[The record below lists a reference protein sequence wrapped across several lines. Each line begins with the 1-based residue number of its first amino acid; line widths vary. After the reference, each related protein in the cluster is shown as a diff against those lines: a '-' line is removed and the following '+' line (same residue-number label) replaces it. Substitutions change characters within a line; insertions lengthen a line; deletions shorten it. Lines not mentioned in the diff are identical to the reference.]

1 VFLVIGAEV
10 LGVQIVYSVLAKL
23 LGFEDIVY
31 EVRRERAHT
40 GRGGR
45 RYADVAEDADEN
57 RVVLGYDN
65 ADFCVATL
73 SVVAE

>member
-1 VFLVIGAEV
+1 MHYHVRTGSGQLLNGLPPSVRVFLVTGVEV

-40 GRGGR
+40 GRAGR
-45 RYADVAEDADEN
+45 
-57 RVVLGYDN
+57 
-65 ADFCVATL
+65 
-73 SVVAE
+73 